1 AGIGRM
7 AQADVT
13 ERIEHAFVRQHAVGK
28 RDLVADLGEII
39 GHGRFLLFNLAA
51 GCFRSRRSKAEM
63 PAIAKP
69 CPGPWRGMTRAHGR
83 CAGSAKARLA
93 KAPQCQQIARS
104 AASKSENDP

>member
-1 AGIGRM
+1 GRTGP
-7 AQADVT
+7 AAVT
-13 ERIEHAFVRQHAVGK
+13 DGSGPAFVRQYGVGK

-83 CAGSAKARLA
+83 CAGRGKDRLA
-93 KAPQCQQIARS
+93 KAPRCQQIARS